1 MLARVVILAA
11 VVLVAVGAL
20 SGSGLL
26 ERLAPALT
34 EAAAPEPAPAPARG
48 PVVLEAD
55 GSGHYMADGSIN
67 GRPVRFVVD
76 TGATRVALSA
86 ETARRIGLAVDKSAF
101 TAATRTANGTVAAAP
116 IRLAEV
122 RIGGARIADVDAL
135 VLPEGALDVDLLG
148 MSFLSRLGGFRVT
161 GRQMVLSP

>member
-11 VVLVAVGAL
+11 IVLVAVGAL

-34 EAAAPEPAPAPARG
+34 EAVAPEPVPAKG

-55 GSGHYMADGSIN
+55 ASGHYMVDASVD

-86 ETARRIGLAVDKSAF
+86 ETARRIGLAVDRSAF
-101 TAATRTANGTVAAAP
+101 TALTRTANGTVAAAP
-116 IRLAEV
+116 VLLKEV
-122 RIGGARIADVDAL
+122 RVGGVRIADVDAL
-135 VLPEGALDVDLLG
+135 VLPAGALDVDLLG
-148 MSFLSRLGGFRVT
+148 MSFLSRLGGFRVS

>member
-34 EAAAPEPAPAPARG
+34 EAAAPEPVTAQG

-55 GSGHYMADGSIN
+55 ASGHYMVDGSVD
-67 GRPVRFVVD
+67 GRPVRFIVD

-86 ETARRIGLAVDKSAF
+86 ETARRIGLSLDKSSF
-101 TAATRTANGTVAAAP
+101 TALTRTANGTVAAAP
-116 IRLAEV
+116 VRLDEV
-122 RIGGARIADVDAL
+122 RIGAARITDVDAL
-135 VLPEGALDVDLLG
+135 VLPAGALDVDLLG
-148 MSFLSRLGGFRVT
+148 MSFLSRLGGFRVS

>member
-34 EAAAPEPAPAPARG
+34 EAAAPEPVPAQG

-55 GSGHYMADGSIN
+55 ASGHYMVDGSVD
-67 GRPVRFVVD
+67 GRPVRFIVD

-101 TAATRTANGTVAAAP
+101 TALTRTANGTVAAAP
-116 IRLAEV
+116 VRLDEV
-122 RIGGARIADVDAL
+122 RIGAARIADVDAL
-135 VLPEGALDVDLLG
+135 VLPAGALDVDLLG
-148 MSFLSRLGGFRVT
+148 MSFLSRLGGFRVS

>member
-34 EAAAPEPAPAPARG
+34 GAAAPEPKPERG

-55 GSGHYMADGSIN
+55 ASGHYLVDGSVD

-86 ETARRIGLAVDKSAF
+86 ETARRIGLSVDRSAF
-101 TAATRTANGTVAAAP
+101 TALTRTANGTVSAAP
-116 IRLAEV
+116 VRLGEV
-122 RIGGARIADVDAL
+122 RVGGVRIADVDAL
-135 VLPEGALDVDLLG
+135 VMPEGALGVDLLG
-148 MSFLSRLGGFRVT
+148 MSFLSRLGGIRVS

>member
-20 SGSGLL
+20 SGSGVL

-34 EAAAPEPAPAPARG
+34 EATAPEPVPARG

-55 GSGHYMADGSIN
+55 ASGHYMADGSIN
-67 GRPVRFVVD
+67 GRPVSFVVD

-116 IRLAEV
+116 VLLKEV
-122 RIGGARIADVDAL
+122 RVGGVRIAEVDAL

>member
-34 EAAAPEPAPAPARG
+34 EAAAPEPVPARG

-55 GSGHYMADGSIN
+55 ASGHYLVDASVD

-86 ETARRIGLAVDKSAF
+86 ETARRIGLAVDRSAF
-101 TAATRTANGTVAAAP
+101 TALTRTANGTVAAAP
-116 IRLAEV
+116 VVISEV
-122 RIGGARIADVDAL
+122 RVGGARIADVDAL

-148 MSFLSRLGGFRVT
+148 MSFLSRLAGFRVS

>member
-34 EAAAPEPAPAPARG
+34 EAAAPELVPQRG

-55 GSGHYMADGSIN
+55 ASGHYMVDGSIE
-67 GRPVRFVVD
+67 GRPVRFIVD

-86 ETARRIGLAVDKSAF
+86 ETARRIGLAIDKSAF
-101 TAATRTANGTVAAAP
+101 TALTRTANGTVAAAP
-116 IRLAEV
+116 VRLEEV
-122 RIGGARIADVDAL
+122 RIGGARVADVDAL

-148 MSFLSRLGGFRVT
+148 MSFLSRLGSFRVS